1 MTSFRDQLHPGW
13 RDLLKGSLD
22 LLDQIEAELKADT
35 FLPKHEDVMKSLSF
49 DPTQAKV
56 LILGQDP
63 YPSAIDAMGLAFST
77 ARSDGKL
84 PASLKNIYRELVDD
98 LGIPHPISGDLS
110 SWSKQGVVLLNRT
123 LTCAEGESNSHK
135 DLGWRM
141 FTDQVVSV
149 LAKQGVVAILWGA
162 NAQEVE
168 EHFPKSDCITSV
180 HPSPLSA
187 YRGFFGSKPFSR
199 ANQLLIAK
207 ARDPIDWRV

>member
-22 LLDQIEAELKADT
+22 LLDQIELELKESS
-35 FLPKHEDVMKSLSF
+35 FLPQHQDVMKCLSF
-49 DPTQAKV
+49 NPSEAKV

-63 YPSAIDAMGLAFST
+63 YPNSDDAMGLAFST
-77 ARSDGKL
+77 ARRDGKL

-98 LGIPHPISGDLS
+98 LDIPHPTSGDLS
-110 SWSKQGVVLLNRT
+110 PWCKQGVVLLNRT
-123 LTCAEGESNSHK
+123 LTCAEGESNSHR
-135 DLGWRM
+135 DIGWRE

-149 LAKQGVVAILWGA
+149 LAQQGVVAILWGA

-168 EHFPKSDCITSV
+168 HHFPQSDCISSV

-199 ANQLLIAK
+199 ANQVLVSK
-207 ARDPIDWRV
+207 GRQPIDWSI